1 MIFWIV
7 VIIASICAAVWF
19 TYVGMKRFAEETD
32 HAYERDNSYR
42 FFPYNTPRDII
53 QKHEEELEQNKARY
67 NQIRE
72 SKRYCRSKWWSQRE
86 SGCIIFGGIAIV
98 LSVIIAIMLF
108 AIGMVHAFAPAEQIK
123 LITERDTLVY
133 ELEHNIY
140 TDNGDDVVGK
150 KELYNQIREFNANL
164 AHNKALQNNF
174 WIGFFVPD
182 IYDEIELIKLP

>member
-1 MIFWIV
+1 MIFWII
-7 VIIASICAAVWF
+7 VIIASICAAIWF
-19 TYVGMKRFAEETD
+19 TYVGMKQFAEKTD
-32 HAYERDNSYR
+32 HDYERDTSYR
-42 FFPYNTPRDII
+42 IFPFNIPREII
-53 QKHEEELEQNKARY
+53 QKHEEKLEQNKAQY
-67 NQIRE
+67 NQICE

-86 SGCIIFGGIAIV
+86 MGCYIFGVIAIA
-98 LSVIIAIMLF
+98 LSVIIVIMLF
-108 AIGMVHAFAPAEQIK
+108 ITGMVHAFAPAEQIQ
-123 LITERDTLVY
+123 LITERDILTY

-174 WIGFFVPD
+174 WVGFFVPD